1 MTVNDQDFD
10 LLRFWHEGGFTM
22 YPILLLALAAE
33 AAAVAGVV
41 SKNAKVALVALAL
54 ATLPLTM
61 GVLGRAYN
69 RTIVDQALA
78 AVSPAD
84 HALLKE
90 VGYAE
95 SDRPLQL
102 GGVATLFTLPTAIAA
117 YVLSRKREAPV
128 VRLR

>member
-1 MTVNDQDFD
+1 MTMNDQGFS
-10 LLRFWHEGGFTM
+10 LVHFWHEGGFTM

-33 AAAVAGVV
+33 AAGVAGVV

-69 RTIVDQALA
+69 RSIVDQALA
-78 AVSPAD
+78 GVDESDRAQ
-84 HALLKE
+84 LKE

-95 SDRPLQL
+95 SDRPLQF
-102 GGVATLFTLPTAIAA
+102 GGVATLFTLPTAAVA
-117 YVLSRKREAPV
+117 FALSRRREAPV
-128 VRLR
+128 QRLR